1 MATRASTGDFPRHD
15 RASSPVLGWRD
26 HALATLARAG
36 YRKGGARNAV
46 VELLARQSCAVT
58 AQEIDER
65 LRAGGRAVG
74 RASVYRVLELLTELR
89 LVQRID
95 VGQGIARYERHEPD
109 GDHHHHLVCD
119 RCGRIAPF
127 EDRALEQAIER
138 ISRTLSFS
146 VAGHDVVL
154 HGACRD
160 CRAAQ
165 RASRRTQR
173 STSAVQAKS

>member
-1 MATRASTGDFPRHD
+1 MTAPQHTSWHE
-15 RASSPVLGWRD
+15 

-46 VELLARQSCAVT
+46 VGLLERQDCAVT
-58 AQEIDER
+58 AQQIDEQ
-65 LRAGGRAVG
+65 LRAGGRTVG
-74 RASVYRVLELLTELR
+74 RASVYRILELLSSLH

-119 RCGRIAPF
+119 RCGQLEPF
-127 EDRALEQAIER
+127 EDPALEQAIER
-138 ISRTLSFS
+138 VSHRLAFA
-146 VAGHDVVL
+146 VAEHDVVL

-160 CRAAQ
+160 C
-165 RASRRTQR
+165 SG
-173 STSAVQAKS
+173 S